1 MRLIA
6 SLLVPMLMIPQG
18 HGSLN
23 LIYDTVEKFAAE
35 RGWDGV
41 DIVIIGGDFQ
51 VCLLPNPSFHGQGN
65 FS

>member
-1 MRLIA
+1 MHLI
-6 SLLVPMLMIPQG
+6 SFLLVPMLIMPQG

-23 LIYDTVEKFAAE
+23 LIYDTVAKFAAE

-51 VCLLPNPSFHGQGN
+51 VCLLPHPSFHGQVN